1 MHARVLRS
9 FFELFYPGTE
19 TYRNKLG
26 ILDRVELEQM
36 ERHLTAARAEEGFP
50 ARANHKTYRAFK
62 AIHRHLF
69 QDLYGWAGKERR
81 YTTGRGEI
89 PFAVPEYIER
99 TMEALFAELARNRY
113 LIGYAKHDFAEAAP
127 AMSTRLTLAILSLT
141 AMAERNASGHACLP
155 ITQVSN

>member
-1 MHARVLRS
+1 MSYLRTANERAS
-9 FFELFYPGTE
+9 YRKIFYPGTE

-113 LIGYAKHDFAEAAP
+113 LIGYAKHDFAEAA
-127 AMSTRLTLAILSLT
+127 ARYVNEI
-141 AMAERNASGHACLP
+141 NACHPFVDGNGRTQRFWATHAC
-155 ITQVSN
+155 Q